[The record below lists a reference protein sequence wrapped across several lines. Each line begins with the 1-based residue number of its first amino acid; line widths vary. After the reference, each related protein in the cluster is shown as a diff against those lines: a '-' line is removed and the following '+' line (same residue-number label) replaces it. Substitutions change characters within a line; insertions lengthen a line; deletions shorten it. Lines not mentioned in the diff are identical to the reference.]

1 MSDFLNIYKDVYKPN
16 LFPVVNYKKN
26 KVLSNLYQRGE
37 GFQLIFELLLKQN
50 LSSYQIVE
58 TGVTRSKSWVDGQST
73 LLFQEFCRM
82 HTGNVSSVDINEE
95 TCVAARTAFDKSIVS
110 IQCNDSVEF
119 LKLLNSDNIN
129 LFYLDSYDVNFKNF
143 HLSAEHH
150 LKEFKAI
157 ELKIQSGTIVAIDDN
172 TFYEGVRSGKGAYIY
187 EYLKNKN
194 IFPIVDDYQ
203 IIYQF

>member
-1 MSDFLNIYKDVYKPN
+1 MSNFLKIYKDIYKPH
-16 LFPVVNYKKN
+16 LFPVADYKKN
-26 KVLSNLYQRGE
+26 KVLPNLYQRGE

-73 LLFQEFCRM
+73 LLFQEFCRI
-82 HTGNVSSVDINEE
+82 HSGSVRSVDINEE
-95 TCVAARTAFDKSIVS
+95 TCIAARTAFDKSVVS
-110 IQCNDSVEF
+110 IQCKDSVKF
-119 LKLLNSDNIN
+119 LKLLNCDKIN
-129 LFYLDSYDVNFKNF
+129 LFYLDSYDVTFKNF

-150 LKEFKAI
+150 LKEFKTI
-157 ELKIQSGTIVAIDDN
+157 ELKIQPGTIVAIDDN

-194 IFPIVDDYQ
+194 IYPIVDDYQ